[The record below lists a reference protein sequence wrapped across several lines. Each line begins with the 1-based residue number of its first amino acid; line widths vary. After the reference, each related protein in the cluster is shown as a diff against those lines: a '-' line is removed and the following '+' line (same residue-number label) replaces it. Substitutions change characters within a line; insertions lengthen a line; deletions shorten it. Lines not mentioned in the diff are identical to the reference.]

1 MLEKLQRLLGL
12 RTDPVIFFTSAGLT
26 VLFVVAAISLTEQVD
41 RIFATASD
49 WLLTNLGWFYILG
62 VTTFL
67 VYLLWIAVSRY
78 GHIRLGAQDDRP
90 EYSTRTWFAMLFAAG
105 IGTILMFWGVAEPI
119 SHFAEPPQ
127 QGVEPQSTEAAR
139 MAMAYSLYHFGL
151 HTWSI
156 FCLPSLT
163 FAYFVYVRGMPFRV
177 SSVLYPLLGD
187 RVYGTAGRIVDI
199 AAVMG
204 TLFGVAVSIGLGT
217 MQINSGLARLFGL
230 PENSLVQVLLITV
243 ITAIATTSVVYGLDK
258 GIRRL
263 SNINIVMA
271 IGLMLFVFATGATL
285 FLAKGIIENV
295 GVYLSS
301 LVSLAFWNDT
311 FADTGWQGTWT
322 VFYWAWTIT
331 WSPFVGIFIARISK
345 GRTIRE
351 FVLGVL
357 ALPTAF
363 TIVWFSV
370 FGMSAIDIELNGPG
384 GLVREV
390 VEQGDIPGA
399 LFTFLENY
407 PLTTL
412 ASALSVLIVVIFFT
426 TSSDSASLVVD
437 MLSAGQREEGGP
449 TRQRVFWAITEGVVA
464 GTLIAATGKSGLDAL
479 AEVITVLGLPF
490 FVLAFLMMYSLV
502 RALRTDFPELTG
514 PPAALR
520 RRMERER
527 RTREWGAGK
536 RDGENAEGTEGVGGA
551 GRAGGETSEGAG
563 GGASGGGR

>member
-26 VLFVVAAISLTEQVD
+26 VLFVVAAVSLTEQVD
-41 RIFATASD
+41 RIFAAASD

-67 VYLLWIAVSRY
+67 VYLFWIAVSRY

-90 EYSTRTWFAMLFAAG
+90 EYSRRTWFAMLFAAG

-370 FGMSAIDIELNGPG
+370 FGMSAVDIELNGPG

-536 RDGENAEGTEGVGGA
+536 RDGENAEGTEGTEGA

-563 GGASGGGR
+563 GGASEGGR

>member
-1 MLEKLQRLLGL
+1 MLDELQRRLGL
-12 RTDPVIFFTSAGLT
+12 RTDSVIFFTSAALT
-26 VLFVVAAISLTEQVD
+26 VVFVVAAITLTEQVD

-62 VTTFL
+62 VTSF
-67 VYLLWIAVSRY
+67 VIFLLWMAVGRY
-78 GHIRLGAQDDRP
+78 GHVRLGGQDERP
-90 EYSTRTWFAMLFAAG
+90 EYSTRAWFAMLFAAG

-119 SHFAEPPQ
+119 SHFAVPPQ
-127 QGVEPQSTEAAR
+127 QGVEPQTVEAAR

-156 FCLPSLT
+156 FCLPALT
-163 FAYFVYVRGMPFRV
+163 FAYFVYVRGLPFRV
-177 SSVLYPLLGD
+177 SSVLQPLLGD
-187 RVYGTAGRIVDI
+187 RVNGTAGRVVDI
-199 AAVMG
+199 TAVMG

-217 MQINSGLARLFGL
+217 LQINSGLARLFGL

-243 ITAIATTSVVYGLDK
+243 ITAIATTSVVFGLDK

-263 SNINIVMA
+263 SNINITMA
-271 IGLMLFVFATGATL
+271 IGLMIFVFVTGATL

-295 GVYLSS
+295 GVYLSQ

-311 FADTGWQGTWT
+311 FADTGWQGSWT

-331 WSPFVGIFIARISK
+331 WSPFVGIFIARISR

-357 ALPTAF
+357 GLPTAF

-370 FGMSAIDIELNGPG
+370 FGLSAIDLELDGESD
-384 GLVREV
+384 LVRTVV
-390 VEQGDIPGA
+390 VEGDVPGA

-412 ASALSVLIVVIFFT
+412 VSALSVLIVVIFFT

-437 MLSAGQREEGGP
+437 MLCAGQRGEGGP

-464 GTLIAATGKSGLDAL
+464 GTLIAATGRSALDAL
-479 AEVITVLGLPF
+479 AEVITVFGLPF
-490 FVLAFLMMYSLV
+490 FVLAFLMMYSLR
-502 RALRTDFPELTG
+502 RALRTDFPELAG
-514 PPAALR
+514 PPPTLR
-520 RRMERER
+520 KRAEQDPERAGNGGVDRGPREQGTSRLSRLRDR
-527 RTREWGAGK
+527 RTGGSGK
-536 RDGENAEGTEGVGGA
+536 R
-551 GRAGGETSEGAG
+551 
-563 GGASGGGR
+563 

>member
-26 VLFVVAAISLTEQVD
+26 VLFVVAAVSLTEQVD
-41 RIFATASD
+41 RIFAAASD

-67 VYLLWIAVSRY
+67 VYLFWIAVSRY

-90 EYSTRTWFAMLFAAG
+90 EYSRRTWFAMLFAAG

-177 SSVLYPLLGD
+177 SSVLHPLLGD

-271 IGLMLFVFATGATL
+271 VGLMLFVFATGATL
-285 FLAKGIIENV
+285 FLAKGVIENV

-345 GRTIRE
+345 GRTVRE

-370 FGMSAIDIELNGPG
+370 FGMSAIDIELNGQG
-384 GLVREV
+384 GLVRDV
-390 VEQGDIPGA
+390 VEEGDIPGA

-536 RDGENAEGTEGVGGA
+536 RDGEGGEGTEGA
-551 GRAGGETSEGAG
+551 GGAG
-563 GGASGGGR
+563 GGVPESGR

>member
-26 VLFVVAAISLTEQVD
+26 VLFVVAAVSLTEQVD

-49 WLLTNLGWFYILG
+49 WLLTQLGWFYILG

-78 GHIRLGAQDDRP
+78 GHIRLGVQDDRP

-127 QGVEPQSTEAAR
+127 QGVEPESTEAAR

-230 PENSLVQVLLITV
+230 PESSLVQVLLITV

-271 IGLMLFVFATGATL
+271 VGLMLFVLATGATL

-331 WSPFVGIFIARISK
+331 WSPFVGIFIARISR

-370 FGMSAIDIELNGPG
+370 FGLSAIDIEMNGAG
-384 GLVREV
+384 GLVRDV
-390 VEQGDIPGA
+390 VEEGDIPGA

-407 PLTTL
+407 PLTTFV
-412 ASALSVLIVVIFFT
+412 SALSVLIVVIFFT

-502 RALRTDFPELTG
+502 RAMRTDFPELTG

-536 RDGENAEGTEGVGGA
+536 RDGEDG
-551 GRAGGETSEGAG
+551 GGETSGGAEGAEGTG
-563 GGASGGGR
+563 GEASESGR